1 MSIWSKSKG
10 AWDSRGPS
18 PSGKIEKV
26 YNWQQFDIVVDIP
39 FTEGLEAYVDNLDD
53 LDIVCSID
61 NEDVFSHTYQER
73 EKKMW
78 VSIQPQD

>member
-1 MSIWSKSKG
+1 M
-10 AWDSRGPS
+10 
-18 PSGKIEKV
+18 
-26 YNWQQFDIVVDIP
+26 VDIP